1 MGIHI
6 EWQNGWYHS
15 KFGQTSL
22 SLWYLMMLCEHY
34 IVTLGTMKDLI
45 SFFLPRSCQLL
56 CVHCSHFKQQLTLVL
71 FYVVVGTRREPP
83 LCCMTIATTSNWF
96 VPEMAIRRSP
106 PSLLQLQPTWNRL
119 CYNFIAS
126 FCGHHMRLAV
136 AMSTPTLTLHQE
148 TLPDYNASTMVAM
161 DVSIYLCRLREV
173 VRRLGFQGVLWE
185 KSLVRQ

>member
-1 MGIHI
+1 MT
-6 EWQNGWYHS
+6 EW
-15 KFGQTSL
+15 
-22 SLWYLMMLCEHY
+22 M
-34 IVTLGTMKDLI
+34 I
-45 SFFLPRSCQLL
+45 SFKVWTNLLIIMIFDDVMWTLHCYAWHDEGPNFIFPFPRSCQLL

-83 LCCMTIATTSNWF
+83 LCCMTIATTSNWS
-96 VPEMAIRRSP
+96 VPEMAIRSSP
-106 PSLLQLQPTWNRL
+106 PSLRQLQPAWNRL

-161 DVSIYLCRLREV
+161 DVSIYLCQLREV